1 MARALGIDLGSKRI
15 GVASS
20 DTTRTLASP
29 VAVVQRRGSRSADHK
44 AISEIISEYEPDVIV
59 VGLPLSLNGSESH
72 AAALVRA
79 EITEMEKVF
88 TVPIVAHDERF
99 STATAHASMMERKMN
114 AQARRKV
121 VDKVAAAVMLQ
132 SWLDSEAH
140 RRNHLS
146 DRVHKPDQTRS
157 TSQSTDQF
165 NDLHAELAA
174 NPKAVLP

>member
-29 VAVVQRRGSRSADHK
+29 VTVLERRGSRSADHK
-44 AISEIISEYEPDVIV
+44 AIGEIIAEYEPDVIV
-59 VGLPLSLNGSESH
+59 VGLPLSLNGAESH

-79 EITEMEKVF
+79 EIAEMENVF
-88 TVPIVAHDERF
+88 SVPIVVHDERF

-121 VDKVAAAVMLQ
+121 VDKVAAAVFLQ
-132 SWLDSEAH
+132 SWLDAEAY
-140 RRNHLS
+140 RR
-146 DRVHKPDQTRS
+146 RAVAEQTAHAA
-157 TSQSTDQF
+157 TNAGPTQSAS
-165 NDLHAELAA
+165 NS
-174 NPKAVLP
+174 KAVLP